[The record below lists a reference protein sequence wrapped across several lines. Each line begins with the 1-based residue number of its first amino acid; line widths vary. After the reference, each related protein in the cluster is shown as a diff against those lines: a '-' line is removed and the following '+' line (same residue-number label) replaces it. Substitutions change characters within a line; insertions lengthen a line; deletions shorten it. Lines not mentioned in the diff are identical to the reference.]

1 MWKASVIDHKVL
13 KASYIME
20 IKAYDTQTSDISIIQ
35 FKMQT
40 KNTFH
45 SLWKTNVIAQKVW

>member
-40 KNTFH
+40 KN
-45 SLWKTNVIAQKVW
+45 